1 MSRHEKGEK
10 MESKLSRIANSTFA
24 FACAFVILMGGYYF
38 VTALMAKLFGFDAT
52 AYYYG
57 VKLYKNKLSWGRLNI
72 SFIYGIGTFFLLV
85 ASLLSTYFFYKF
97 KEKMYVLL
105 LIPLWGMVIG
115 GSMFAAQGAIIAL
128 GEGEYNSPFY
138 QNLSVVASW
147 LHLPLAICY
156 ILGIPFLFAGIL
168 FSVFYAKP
176 FMTLAYSYSKVNNTK
191 RKNKFF
197 LETMFIPYLIGSI
210 LVLVFTFPLNIWI
223 NIVYLSCI
231 GISLITSF
239 FVLRYQ
245 SIKMDEVLRYKNLQ
259 LVNVPLIIVFAL
271 LCLFGFLTWHGL
283 TIPF

>member
-1 MSRHEKGEK
+1 MPPHEKGEK
-10 MESKLSRIANSTFA
+10 IDSKLSRIVNSTFA
-24 FACAFVILMGGYYF
+24 FASAFVILMGGYYF

-52 AYYYG
+52 VYYYG

-72 SFIYGIGTFFLLV
+72 SMIYGVGTLFLLL
-85 ASLLSTYFFYKF
+85 AGLLSTYIFYKF

-115 GSMFAAQGAIIAL
+115 GSSFAAQGAIIAL

-147 LHLPLAICY
+147 LHLPLALCY
-156 ILGIPFLFAGIL
+156 ILGIPFLFAGML

-197 LETMFIPYLIGSI
+197 LETVFIPYILGSVTVLIY
-210 LVLVFTFPLNIWI
+210 TFPLNIWI
-223 NIVYLSCI
+223 NLVYLICI
-231 GISLITSF
+231 GISLIISF
-239 FVLRYQ
+239 FVLKYQ

-259 LVNVPLIIVFAL
+259 SVNLPVIVVFAL
-271 LCLFGFLTWHGL
+271 LCLFGFFTWYGITL
-283 TIPF
+283 PF

>member
-1 MSRHEKGEK
+1 MPPHDKGEK
-10 MESKLSRIANSTFA
+10 AESKISRILNSTFA
-24 FACAFVILMGGYYF
+24 FASAFIILMGGYYF

-57 VKLYKNKLSWGRLNI
+57 VKLYKNKLSWTRLNI
-72 SFIYGIGTFFLLV
+72 SLIYGIGTLFLLI
-85 ASLLSTYFFYKF
+85 AGLLSTYLFYKF
-97 KEKMYVLL
+97 KEKRHALL

-128 GEGEYNSPFY
+128 GEGEFNSPFY

-147 LHLPLAICY
+147 LHIPLAVCY
-156 ILGIPFLFAGIL
+156 ILGIPFLLAGIL

-191 RKNKFF
+191 RKNKYF
-197 LETMFIPYLIGSI
+197 LETMALPYLLGST
-210 LVLVFTFPLNIWI
+210 LVIAFTFPLNMWI
-223 NIVYLSCI
+223 NLVYIACI

-259 LVNVPLIIVFAL
+259 VVNFSLILVFAL

-283 TIPF
+283 TIRF

>member
-1 MSRHEKGEK
+1 MPPHEKGEK
-10 MESKLSRIANSTFA
+10 LDSKLSRIVNSTFA
-24 FACAFVILMGGYYF
+24 FASAFVILMGGYYL

-52 AYYYG
+52 AYYFG

-72 SFIYGIGTFFLLV
+72 SFIYGVGTLFLLV
-85 ASLLSTYFFYKF
+85 TGLFSTYLFYKF
-97 KEKMYVLL
+97 KHKMYVLL

-115 GSMFAAQGAIIAL
+115 GSMFAAQGIIIAL

-147 LHLPLAICY
+147 LRLPLVICY
-156 ILGIPFLFAGIL
+156 LMGIPFLLAGIV
-168 FSVFYAKP
+168 FSLFYAKP

-197 LETMFIPYLIGSI
+197 LETMLLPYLLGSI
-210 LVLVFTFPLNIWI
+210 IVLIFTFPLNIWI
-223 NIVYLSCI
+223 TLVYLVCI
-231 GISLITSF
+231 GLSLITSF
-239 FVLRYQ
+239 FVLRFQ

-259 LVNVPLIIVFAL
+259 IVNLPVVILFIL
-271 LCLFGFLTWHGL
+271 LCLFGFLTWHGI